1 MIVKTKDY
9 QKLLI
14 ATVCLM
20 ISFPPIV
27 LFVNLLCGAI
37 FGADF
42 SLDTLLCYIALV
54 CMVLASMKQI
64 IGSIKIDVLFF
75 VLIFVV
81 AYAISYS
88 FFEENRFYMFTQWND
103 FNSNPAYQLFAFS
116 LPAYIFMRYITDYD
130 RLYKMLSYFAMSVVL
145 CSLGIFII
153 LVVNDSQP
161 EYMDFSYN
169 MLLSVLFLSVY
180 FFEKKK
186 PLCLIAAIIGI
197 GLVFFAGARGPL
209 MCYCIGL
216 AAYLLMR
223 DIPRSK
229 KIIWIVVLV
238 VLSTIVMLLWQQ
250 LLTLLLNFTEWIG
263 IKSRSIEMLI
273 NGEFSGDSGRREIQK
288 EIISSFSLFGSGLFG
303 DRVAGSGHYAH
314 NLLLE
319 LISQWGV
326 LLGLA
331 FIAVLAI
338 LFYHGIRTKNY
349 SMRLI
354 ILILLASSPLKL
366 MLSGSYLVY
375 NSSFFLLIGACVN
388 TLDSEPAE
396 SAGEIEKPKD
406 ISTSRYIKGR
416 KRIGGRRE
424 KGNAEFCEKKPAS
437 S

>member
-130 RLYKMLSYFAMSVVL
+130 QLYKTLSYFAMSVVL

-169 MLLSVLFLSVY
+169 MLFSVLFLTIY

-263 IKSRSIEMLI
+263 IKSRSIEMLM
-273 NGEFSGDSGRREIQK
+273 NGEFTSDSGRGQIQAEIASK
-288 EIISSFSLFGSGLFG
+288 FSLFGSGIFG
-303 DRVAGSGHYAH
+303 DRVAGKGHYAH
-314 NLLLE
+314 NLLIE
-319 LISQWGV
+319 LISQWGLIFGIV
-326 LLGLA
+326 
-331 FIAVLAI
+331 FIVVLAI

-349 SMRLI
+349 NLRLI
-354 ILILLASSPLKL
+354 ILILLASSSLKL

-375 NSSFFLLIGACVN
+375 NSSFFLLVGACV
-388 TLDSEPAE
+388 DSLEAASAE
-396 SAGEIEKPKD
+396 SVNEGEKTKEIK
-406 ISTSRYIKGR
+406 ISKFIKGR
-416 KRIGGRRE
+416 K
-424 KGNAEFCEKKPAS
+424 
-437 S
+437 